1 MGNWNS
7 VKNIV
12 FSFDRKLRKDFRKN
26 RKYLAWTAIA
36 LAGIYLTLV
45 ATLIISINQGLFGPL
60 PDKYEL
66 QHIEHPLATEIF
78 TADTVMI
85 GKYFSQNR
93 MDLYQHELKQEI
105 TDAVIATEDIRF
117 YNHNGIDV
125 KSLFRVAIK
134 TILLQKDHSGG
145 GSTISQQL
153 AKNLYPRKN
162 YLVGSLVINKC
173 REMVIAVK
181 LENYYSKQQ
190 ILLLYLNTVPF
201 VENTYGLKSGA
212 LRFFHKN
219 PTELTTEEIALL
231 VGMLKGTSFYNPR
244 KNYQRALTRRNIVL
258 NQMNKYGYLSDEL
271 NDSLTNIPIK
281 LNYFRFSEEQRIAP
295 YFVTKIRPEITA
307 ILDDINQKTGSN
319 YDLDN
324 DGLIIYTTID
334 SRMQAYA
341 EQTVNQH
348 LQIIQQTLDKQ
359 WQNTNWDEN
368 ERLSN
373 ILKRKLGN
381 MNKDSLHNKQRTTV
395 FDWKSGEKD
404 TLLTPYE
411 KAIYEAKL
419 LQTGFIAIENKTGNV
434 KAWVGGINHKLFQF
448 DHVTARRQVG
458 STFKPFLYLTALES
472 GFRPC
477 DLFNNQRYQYANFE
491 DWSPRN
497 SDNKYE
503 GMYSLKGALVNSV
516 NTVSANLITQIG
528 VSKVIDMARSAGIE
542 SELPDVPSLAL
553 GTAELTL
560 HEIVS
565 AYQTLANKGHRIK
578 TNHIS
583 QIINKEG
590 DIIFRSS
597 TDAKNEQNSIASRQN
612 IEILIA
618 MLKNVVT
625 SGTAARLRYKYN
637 IYSEVAGKTGTTQN
651 YADGWFVGFT
661 PDYTAGAWL
670 GADYPDIR
678 FKTRFGQGAYTA
690 LPIWAGFFNKLY
702 NDERFSKLETS
713 RFSIPDSVA
722 AMLNCEDYIELP
734 ELRVISTQ
742 TMKKMKNL
750 PAKINNGNIL
760 ITKTNESRVLK

>member
-1 MGNWNS
+1 MGNLNS
-7 VKNIV
+7 VKNLF
-12 FSFDRKLRKDFRKN
+12 FSFARKLRKNFHKYRKF
-26 RKYLAWTAIA
+26 LVWTAVA
-36 LAGIYLTLV
+36 LV
-45 ATLIISINQGLFGPL
+45 AIQLILVVALVISINQGLFGPL
-60 PDKYEL
+60 PDKHEL
-66 QHIEHPLATEIF
+66 QNIEHPVATEIF

-93 MDLYQHELKQEI
+93 MDLYLHELKQEI
-105 TDAVIATEDIRF
+105 IDAVIATEDIRF

-153 AKNLYPRKN
+153 AKNLYPRKK

-181 LENYYSKQQ
+181 LENYYTKQQ

-212 LRFFHKN
+212 LRFFYKN
-219 PTELTTEEIALL
+219 PTELTTEETALL
-231 VGMLKGTSFYNPR
+231 VGMLKGTSFYNP
-244 KNYQRALTRRNIVL
+244 KNNYRRALTRRNIVL
-258 NQMNKYGYLSDEL
+258 NQMNKYGFLTDEL
-271 NDSLTNIPIK
+271 NDSLANIPIK
-281 LNYFRFSEEQRIAP
+281 LNYFRFSAEQSIAP
-295 YFVTKIRPEITA
+295 YFAAKIRPEITA
-307 ILDDINQKTGSN
+307 ILDEINQETGLH

-334 SRMQAYA
+334 SRMQTYA
-341 EQTVNQH
+341 EQAVNQH
-348 LQIIQQTLDKQ
+348 LQVIQKTLDKQ
-359 WQNTNWDEN
+359 WQNTNWNEN

-381 MNKDSLHNKQRTTV
+381 MHKDSLHIKQKSSV
-395 FDWKSGEKD
+395 FDWKWGEKD

-411 KAIYEAKL
+411 KAIYDAKL
-419 LQTGFIAIENKTGNV
+419 LQTGFIVIENRTGNV

-472 GFRPC
+472 GYRPC

-503 GMYSLKGALVNSV
+503 GMYSLKGALVKSV

-528 VSKVIDMARSAGIE
+528 VSKVINMAHSAGIE

-560 HEIVS
+560 HEIVN

-578 TNHIS
+578 SNYIS
-583 QIINKEG
+583 QIITKEG
-590 DIIFRSS
+590 DIIFKSS
-597 TDAKNEQNSIASRQN
+597 TDVKNVQASIASRQN

-625 SGTAARLRYKYN
+625 NGTASRLRYKYN

-661 PDYTAGAWL
+661 PEYTAGAWV

-678 FKTRFGQGAYTA
+678 FKTKFGQGAYTA

-702 NDERFSKLETS
+702 NDERFSNLVTS
-713 RFSIPDSVA
+713 RFSIPDSVT
-722 AMLNCEDYIELP
+722 AMLDCEDYIELP
-734 ELRVISTQ
+734 ELRVINAQ

-750 PAKINNGNIL
+750 PAKMNSVDVL
-760 ITKTNESRVLK
+760 ITKTSN

>member
-1 MGNWNS
+1 
-7 VKNIV
+7 
-12 FSFDRKLRKDFRKN
+12 
-26 RKYLAWTAIA
+26 
-36 LAGIYLTLV
+36 
-45 ATLIISINQGLFGPL
+45 
-60 PDKYEL
+60 
-66 QHIEHPLATEIF
+66 
-78 TADTVMI
+78 
-85 GKYFSQNR
+85 
-93 MDLYQHELKQEI
+93 
-105 TDAVIATEDIRF
+105 
-117 YNHNGIDV
+117 
-125 KSLFRVAIK
+125 
-134 TILLQKDHSGG
+134 
-145 GSTISQQL
+145 
-153 AKNLYPRKN
+153 
-162 YLVGSLVINKC
+162 
-173 REMVIAVK
+173 MVIAVK
-181 LENYYSKQQ
+181 LENYYTKRQ

-212 LRFFHKN
+212 LRFFNKN

-231 VGMLKGTSFYNPR
+231 VGMLKGSSFYNPR
-244 KNYQRALTRRNIVL
+244 NNYQRALNRRNIVL
-258 NQMNKYGYLSDEL
+258 NQMNKYGFLTDEL

-281 LNYFRFSEEQRIAP
+281 LNYFRISEEQSIAP
-295 YFVTKIRPEITA
+295 YFAAKIRPEITA
-307 ILDDINQKTGSN
+307 ILDDVNQKTGSHYN
-319 YDLDN
+319 LDN

-334 SRMQAYA
+334 SRLQKYA

-348 LQIIQQTLDKQ
+348 LQVIQKTLDQQ
-359 WQNTNWDEN
+359 WQNTNWQEN

-373 ILKRKLGN
+373 ILNRKLRN
-381 MNKDSLHNKQRTTV
+381 ISEDSLHMKQKTKV

-419 LQTGFIAIENKTGNV
+419 LQTGFIAIENRTGNI

-472 GFRPC
+472 GYRPC

-503 GMYSLKGALVNSV
+503 GMYTMKGALGNSV
-516 NTVSANLITQIG
+516 NTVSAMLISKIG
-528 VSKVIDMARSAGIE
+528 VSKVIDMARSAGID

-553 GTAELTL
+553 GTAELSL
-560 HEIVS
+560 QEIVG

-578 TNHIS
+578 PNYIS

-590 DIIFRSS
+590 DIIFRTSA
-597 TDAKNEQNSIASRQN
+597 DAKNEQAPIASSQN

-625 SGTAARLRYKYN
+625 NGTASRLRYKYN

-651 YADGWFVGFT
+651 YADGWFIGFT
-661 PDYTAGAWL
+661 PEYTAGAWV

-678 FKTRFGQGAYTA
+678 FKTKFGQGAYTA
-690 LPIWAGFFNKLY
+690 LPIWAGFFNQLY
-702 NDERFSKLETS
+702 NDKRFSSLETS

-722 AMLNCEDYIELP
+722 AMLDCEDYIELP
-734 ELRVISTQ
+734 ELRVVDAQ
-742 TMKKMKNL
+742 TMKTIKNL
-750 PAKINNGNIL
+750 PAKMNNVDIL
-760 ITKTNESRVLK
+760 ITKTSESWVLK